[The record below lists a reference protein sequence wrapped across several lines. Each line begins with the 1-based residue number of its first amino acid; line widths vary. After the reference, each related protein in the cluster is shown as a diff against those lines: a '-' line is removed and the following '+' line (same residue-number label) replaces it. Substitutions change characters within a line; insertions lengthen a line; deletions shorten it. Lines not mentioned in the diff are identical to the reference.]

1 MTKNDI
7 WAAAAEAEETGSKA
21 PGRRAGRR
29 SADERLSGIGDLA
42 REFGVTLRT
51 LRFYED
57 RGLLHPQRQG
67 MARLYGQR
75 DRARLAMILKGKQL
89 GFTLGEIGA
98 MIAESGEIDKAAPEG
113 LNLSAEQIDEQIAHL
128 ERQRSEIDSAIEE
141 LEQARGRLLGT
152 GKRRSSAR

>member
-7 WAAAAEAEETGSKA
+7 WAAAAEADDAGPKA
-21 PGRRAGRR
+21 TSRKPMRRD
-29 SADERLSGIGDLA
+29 ADERLSSIGDLA

-89 GFTLGEIGA
+89 GFTLGEIAA
-98 MIAESGEIDKAAPEG
+98 MIAESGEIDKAEPEE
-113 LNLSAEQIDEQIAHL
+113 LNLSAEQIEEQIAHL
-128 ERQRSEIDSAIEE
+128 ERQRSDIDSAIEE
-141 LEQARGRLLGT
+141 LEQARGRLLST
-152 GKRRSSAR
+152 KRRGMR